1 VSDNENSQS
10 RWLKEKKPGMAPREV
25 VMGLDK
31 LERGVSFGAAAIA
44 LIFTALSL
52 PGILKATTVRHET
65 AKPATAAPFC
75 QLPYKYLKGIKS
87 CVHEVISH
95 PSYWLPGFL
104 TFLIIGLFIFFFAYR
119 RKRAGVIVSC
129 LILGFT
135 MNPTSSVGLPF
146 MFAGGWL
153 LIRAQR
159 LNKYGDAS
167 FSGSSRKAKEISKA
181 RKEGRSAPTAN
192 APTLKP
198 TPEASKRY
206 TPKQRKR
213 RR

>member
-1 VSDNENSQS
+1 VSDNENSKS

-31 LERGVSFGAAAIA
+31 LERGVSFGAAGVA
-44 LIFTALSL
+44 LIFAALYFPRVL
-52 PGILKATTVRHET
+52 AKTTVLHLT
-65 AKPATAAPFC
+65 AKPSKVEPFC
-75 QLPYKYLKGIKS
+75 AKNYTHQASLCIRTL
-87 CVHEVISH
+87 VTH
-95 PSYWLPGFL
+95 PAYWMPAFIALA
-104 TFLIIGLFIFFFAYR
+104 IIGLFILFFAFR
-119 RKRAGVIVSC
+119 KKRAGVIVSC
-129 LILGFT
+129 LLLGLYIGALS
-135 MNPTSSVGLPF
+135 NGLLF
-146 MFAGGWL
+146 VFVGGWL
-153 LIRAQR
+153 IIRAQR
-159 LNKYGDAS
+159 LTKYGDAS

-181 RKEGRSAPTAN
+181 RKEGRSAPTAD

>member
-1 VSDNENSQS
+1 
-10 RWLKEKKPGMAPREV
+10 MAPREV

-31 LERGVSFGAAAIA
+31 LERGVSFGAAGVAFVFA
-44 LIFTALSL
+44 AFFLIRLL
-52 PGILKATTVRHET
+52 GKATLLPEAV
-65 AKPATAAPFC
+65 KPLKKAPFC
-75 QLPYKYLKGIKS
+75 LPPFVKHDSLCI
-87 CVHEVISH
+87 HEVLTPASH
-95 PSYWLPGFL
+95 WTLPFIAI
-104 TFLIIGLFIFFFAYR
+104 TIIAVFILFSAFIKR
-119 RKRAGVIVSC
+119 RSGVIVSC
-129 LILGFT
+129 LLLGLYIGALS
-135 MNPTSSVGLPF
+135 NGLLF
-146 MFAGGWL
+146 VFVGGWL
-153 LIRAQR
+153 IIRAQR
-159 LNKYGDAS
+159 LSKYGDAS

>member
-1 VSDNENSQS
+1 
-10 RWLKEKKPGMAPREV
+10 MAPREV

-31 LERGVSFGAAAIA
+31 FERGVSFGAAAIA
-44 LIFTALSL
+44 LIFTAISL
-52 PGILKATTVRHET
+52 PGILTATTVRHITT
-65 AKPATAAPFC
+65 APAKVAPFC
-75 QLPYKYLKGIKS
+75 QLPYKYEKGINR
-87 CVHEVISH
+87 CVHEVNTH
-95 PSYWLPGFL
+95 PGYWLPGFL

-119 RKRAGVIVSC
+119 KKRAGVIVSC

-153 LIRAQR
+153 IIRAQR

-181 RKEGRSAPTAN
+181 RREGRSAPAN
-192 APTLKP
+192 DAPTLKSA
-198 TPEASKRY
+198 PEASKRY